1 MKRSPYFIPA
11 ILVLILLMGAL
22 VVIRTDRGGEESDEP
37 LYMRVSEGIVYA
49 VIAIGLAFLA
59 ELIIRSLIPASRDA
73 RERARL
79 KKAFVTTDKKKRYA
93 DEKIT
98 KIYDESNRHKYWE
111 SRIEGKYNR
120 IWLPANAE
128 AGYPAAPASPTS
140 TSDT

>member
-11 ILVLILLMGAL
+11 VIVLILLTAAL

-37 LYMRVSEGIVYA
+37 LFVRVSEGIVYA
-49 VIAIGLAFLA
+49 AVAIALAFLA

-79 KKAFVTTDKKKRYA
+79 KRAFVTTDKKKRHA

-98 KIYDESNRHKYWE
+98 EIYDESNRHKYWA
-111 SRIEGKYNR
+111 SRIEGRYNR
-120 IWLPANAE
+120 IWQQAHAE
-128 AGYPAAPASPTS
+128 AGSPAPPTSPTS